1 MQFVRSSSVCRSTL
15 VALITLVG
23 TTTSTAQTVTW
34 LEVAREGRTF
44 SVSGTQLVRYGAK
57 GTDLWVQKA
66 VTGVGTCNVAYFG
79 SDPAFGKAKVCE
91 QAATL
96 ATPEENSWLQIARE
110 GQTFSLSGTHQV
122 RYGAKGTSQWVEKS
136 ISGPGTCTV
145 KFFGSDPAVGKAKV
159 CEQALTSIPSDG
171 RTWQRIANEGQAFS
185 LSTEQQIRYG
195 ATGTS
200 LWVEKSA
207 IGAGTCTVAFFGSDP
222 AFGKAKVCERAV
234 EPSSATDT
242 QGPTMP
248 GGLTATAASASGT
261 SLRWTASSDNVGVTA
276 YRIYR
281 DGVQVG
287 SVSGLQYSD
296 DGLLPSRTYR
306 YAVAAVDAAGNLSA
320 PSIAASVTTLAPA
333 GTVIQANPGN
343 YLDLLARLQPGQT
356 LQLAAGRYGVDANGK
371 DTAQVPGLPIFNLN
385 GTAAAPI
392 VITGPTSGPPAVLVG
407 RGTHNTVRLSNAS
420 HIIVRHLDIDGR
432 DLRGFGVRA
441 EGVTHDITLEYL
453 NIYGVGGNQ
462 QVVGIAANSV
472 PAWNWVIRRNR
483 IVGAGTGMYLGSSA
497 GNVAFV
503 SALIEHNLVQDSIGY
518 NIQLKHQTS
527 WASVP
532 PGLPTTATTTTV
544 RHNVFSKR
552 SNYVSPDGARPNLLI
567 GDVPATGPGSGNAYN
582 IYGNF
587 FYQNPTEAL
596 VQAEGRIAFHDNLLV
611 NSSGTAIRMRRHN
624 GAVRN
629 MEVYGNTI
637 VARDLGISLAGGLA
651 GSTQRVVSNAVFAA
665 TPLSLSGADVLQSD
679 NVTGTQA
686 AAATSLNAPAGALG
700 QLDLAPK
707 SGQLQGP
714 VVDLVPLGTLGEG
727 GHDFNGAPRNGLT
740 RGAYATTGL
749 NAGWRVDL
757 DNKP

>member
-1 MQFVRSSSVCRSTL
+1 MNIAS
-15 VALITLVG
+15 
-23 TTTSTAQTVTW
+23 AQTVTW
-34 LEVAREGRTF
+34 QEIAREGRTF
-44 SVSGTQLVRYGAK
+44 SVSGTQIVRYGAK

-79 SDPAFGKAKVCE
+79 TDPAFGKAKVCE
-91 QAATL
+91 QAAAL
-96 ATPEENSWLQIARE
+96 GAPEASSWQQIARE
-110 GQTFSLSGTHQV
+110 GQTFSLSGTHRV
-122 RYGAKGTSQWVEKS
+122 RYGVKGTSQWVERS
-136 ISGPGTCTV
+136 ISGPGACTV
-145 KFFGSDPAVGKAKV
+145 AFFGSDPAVGKAKV
-159 CEQALTSIPSDG
+159 CEQAMASSPTDG
-171 RTWQRIANEGQAFS
+171 RTWQQIASEGQAFS
-185 LSTEQQIRYG
+185 LSTAQQIRYG
-195 ATGTS
+195 AKGTA

-207 IGAGTCTVAFFGSDP
+207 VGAGTCTVAYFGSDP
-222 AFGKAKVCERAV
+222 AFGRAKVCERAL
-234 EPSSATDT
+234 ETSNTTDT
-242 QGPTMP
+242 SGPTMP
-248 GGLTATAASASGT
+248 GGLSATAASPSGT
-261 SLRWTASSDNVGVTA
+261 SLKWVASTDNVGVTA

-281 DGVQVG
+281 DGVHVG
-287 SVSGLQYSD
+287 AVSGLQYSD

-306 YAVAAVDAAGNLSA
+306 YAVAAVDAAGNVSA
-320 PSIAASVTTLAPA
+320 PSVPASVTTLAPA
-333 GTVIQANPGN
+333 GTVIQAHPGN
-343 YLDLLARLQPGQT
+343 YLDLLSRLQPGQT

-392 VITGPTSGPPAVLVG
+392 VITGPASGPPAVLVG

-462 QVVGIAANSV
+462 QVVGIAANSA

-483 IVGAGTGMYLGSSA
+483 IIGAGTGMYLGSSA
-497 GNVAFV
+497 GNLAFV

-552 SNYVSPDGARPNLLI
+552 SSYVSPDGARPNLLI
-567 GDVPATGPGSGNAYN
+567 GDVPATGPGAGNAYN
-582 IYGNF
+582 VYGNF

-596 VQAEGRIAFHDNLLV
+596 VQAEGRVAFHNNVLV
-611 NSSGTAIRMRRHN
+611 NASGTAMRIRRHN

-629 MEVYGNTI
+629 MEVYANTI
-637 VARDLGISLAGGLA
+637 VARDLGISLGGGLA
-651 GSTQRVVSNAVFAA
+651 GSTQRVVGNAVFAA
-665 TPLSLSGADVLQSD
+665 TPLSLAGADVLQAD

-686 AAATSLNAPAGALG
+686 AATTSLVAPAAALG
-700 QLDLAPK
+700 QLDLTPK

-714 VVDLVPLGTLGEG
+714 AFDLLSLGSLGEG
-727 GHDFNGAPRNGLT
+727 GHDFIGASRNGLT
-740 RGAYATTGL
+740 RGAYAFTGAH
-749 NAGWRVDL
+749 AGWRVNL